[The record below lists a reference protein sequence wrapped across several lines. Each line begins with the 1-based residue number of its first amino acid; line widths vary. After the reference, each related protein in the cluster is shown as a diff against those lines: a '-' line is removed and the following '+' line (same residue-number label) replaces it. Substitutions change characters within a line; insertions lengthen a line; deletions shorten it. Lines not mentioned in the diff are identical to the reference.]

1 MDYMK
6 NFIEYVGVRNLIIFG
21 AILVALIIFM
31 IVYHSIKLKIYRQEI
46 LDLQNQINGIKTL
59 PLQYR
64 LGRVQSIAKNMPE
77 VAEEYEQ
84 FTKDFEKITE
94 FQKNELG
101 VLVNEV
107 DESLFYG
114 KTRGIK
120 KKLTLIHEMTQ
131 RYDHDAKDLLTRIEK
146 VTEIENIQRVEIIR
160 VKGKYRE
167 VGNEY
172 EKIRVKVEEFVPHAL
187 EMFKELD
194 DDFVKLE
201 TLMNNQMFADAKNFT
216 EEIENRID
224 SLQENLKDLPSYVYV
239 VSDLLPSKI
248 DKVDELITSLEGD
261 EYALE
266 EMNIAARRQEVDKQ
280 MEESI
285 AHVKNV
291 DIKGAAEV
299 LEPLTGLIEELVIDL
314 GKELDSYKQFKE
326 KWRESYNELQ
336 RLTDVYQN
344 TMKEYRRLFTEFVID
359 EEEVVIS
366 KKYEEFKQIQ
376 EDANDLI
383 EQMESGHFAYANML
397 EHVENL
403 YDRMMQH
410 DTYLEEFEKQK
421 EDIETKNQK
430 TEELLE
436 NINIVLLEIK
446 SEIKNEHLPLV
457 NDSYRDYIADSYNK
471 VEEIKRFKAHKP
483 VVLNELCAKVEG
495 ARDVIYKLYDN
506 VHNMIVTAGMVEDAI
521 VYANRYRSMFL
532 EVNTE
537 LTKAEVLFRNG
548 EYRNALQVAVDIL
561 ERLEP
566 GKYEEL
572 IKRKE
577 IKSANVDPV
586 SRTLNKKALKND

>member
-114 KTRGIK
+114 KTHGIK
-120 KKLTLIHEMTQ
+120 KKLALIHEMTQ

-201 TLMNNQMFADAKNFT
+201 TLMNNQMFADAKSFT

-266 EMNIAARRQEVDKQ
+266 EMNIAARRQEVDEQ

-344 TMKEYRRLFTEFVID
+344 TMKEYRRLITEFVID

-376 EDANDLI
+376 KDANDLI

-403 YDRMMQH
+403 YDRMMEH

-577 IKSANVDPV
+577 IKSA
-586 SRTLNKKALKND
+586 

>member
-114 KTRGIK
+114 KTHGIK
-120 KKLTLIHEMTQ
+120 KKFALIREMTQ
-131 RYDHDAKDLLTRIEK
+131 RYDHDAKDLLARIEK

-266 EMNIAARRQEVDKQ
+266 EMNIAARRQEVDEQ

-344 TMKEYRRLFTEFVID
+344 TMKEYRRLITEFVID
-359 EEEVVIS
+359 EEEAVIS

-376 EDANDLI
+376 KDANDLI

-410 DTYLEEFEKQK
+410 DAYLEEFKKQK
-421 EDIETKNQK
+421 EDIDTKNQK

-471 VEEIKRFKAHKP
+471 VEEIKRFKTHKP

-577 IKSANVDPV
+577 IKSA
-586 SRTLNKKALKND
+586 

>member
-21 AILVALIIFM
+21 TILVALIIFM

-114 KTRGIK
+114 KTHGIK
-120 KKLTLIHEMTQ
+120 KKFALIREMTQ
-131 RYDHDAKDLLTRIEK
+131 RYDHDAKDLLARIEK

-344 TMKEYRRLFTEFVID
+344 TMKEYRRLITEFAID

-376 EDANDLI
+376 KDANDLI

-410 DTYLEEFEKQK
+410 DAYLEEFKKQK
-421 EDIETKNQK
+421 EDIDTKNQK

-471 VEEIKRFKAHKP
+471 VEEIKRFKTHKP

-577 IKSANVDPV
+577 IKSA
-586 SRTLNKKALKND
+586 

>member
-6 NFIEYVGVRNLIIFG
+6 NCIEYVGVRNLIIFG
-21 AILVALIIFM
+21 TILVALIIFM

-266 EMNIAARRQEVDKQ
+266 EMNIAARRQEVDEQ

-577 IKSANVDPV
+577 IKSA
-586 SRTLNKKALKND
+586 

>member
-21 AILVALIIFM
+21 TILVALIIFM

-114 KTRGIK
+114 KTHGIK
-120 KKLTLIHEMTQ
+120 KKFALIREMTQ
-131 RYDHDAKDLLTRIEK
+131 RYDHDAKDLLARIEK

-194 DDFVKLE
+194 DDFVELE

-266 EMNIAARRQEVDKQ
+266 EMNIAARRQEVDEQ

-344 TMKEYRRLFTEFVID
+344 TMKEYRRLITEFVID

-376 EDANDLI
+376 KDGNDLI

-410 DTYLEEFEKQK
+410 DAYLEEFKKQK
-421 EDIETKNQK
+421 EDIDTKNQK

-471 VEEIKRFKAHKP
+471 VEEIKRFKTHKP

-577 IKSANVDPV
+577 IKSA
-586 SRTLNKKALKND
+586 

>member
-21 AILVALIIFM
+21 TILVALIIFM

-114 KTRGIK
+114 KTHGIK
-120 KKLTLIHEMTQ
+120 KKFALIREMTQ
-131 RYDHDAKDLLTRIEK
+131 RYDHDAKDLLARIEK

-266 EMNIAARRQEVDKQ
+266 EMNIAARRQEVDEQ

-344 TMKEYRRLFTEFVID
+344 TMKEYRRLITEFVID

-376 EDANDLI
+376 KDANDLI

-410 DTYLEEFEKQK
+410 DAYLEEFKKQK
-421 EDIETKNQK
+421 EDTDTKNQK

-471 VEEIKRFKAHKP
+471 VEEIKRFKTHKP

-577 IKSANVDPV
+577 IKSA
-586 SRTLNKKALKND
+586 

>member
-21 AILVALIIFM
+21 TILVALIIFM

-114 KTRGIK
+114 KTHGIK
-120 KKLTLIHEMTQ
+120 KKFALIREMTQ
-131 RYDHDAKDLLTRIEK
+131 RYDHDAKDLLARIEK

-266 EMNIAARRQEVDKQ
+266 EMNIAARRQEVDEQ

-336 RLTDVYQN
+336 RLTDVYQK
-344 TMKEYRRLFTEFVID
+344 TMKEYRRLITEFVID

-376 EDANDLI
+376 KDANDLI

-410 DTYLEEFEKQK
+410 DAYLEEFKKQK
-421 EDIETKNQK
+421 EDIDTKNQK

-471 VEEIKRFKAHKP
+471 VEEIKRFKTYKP

-577 IKSANVDPV
+577 IKSA
-586 SRTLNKKALKND
+586 

>member
-21 AILVALIIFM
+21 TILVALIIFM

-114 KTRGIK
+114 KTHGIK
-120 KKLTLIHEMTQ
+120 KKFALIREMTQ

-344 TMKEYRRLFTEFVID
+344 TMKEYRRLITEFVID

-410 DTYLEEFEKQK
+410 DAYLEEFKKQK
-421 EDIETKNQK
+421 EDIDTKNQK

-577 IKSANVDPV
+577 IKSA
-586 SRTLNKKALKND
+586 

>member
-21 AILVALIIFM
+21 TILVALIIFM

-114 KTRGIK
+114 KTHGIK
-120 KKLTLIHEMTQ
+120 KKFALIREMTQ
-131 RYDHDAKDLLTRIEK
+131 RYDHDAKDLLARIEK

-266 EMNIAARRQEVDKQ
+266 EMNIAARRQEVDEQ

-344 TMKEYRRLFTEFVID
+344 TMKEYRCLITEFVID

-376 EDANDLI
+376 KDANDLI

-410 DTYLEEFEKQK
+410 DAYLEEFKKQK
-421 EDIETKNQK
+421 EDIDTKNQK

-471 VEEIKRFKAHKP
+471 VEEIKRFKTHKP

-577 IKSANVDPV
+577 IKSA
-586 SRTLNKKALKND
+586 

>member
-21 AILVALIIFM
+21 TILVALIIFM

-291 DIKGAAEV
+291 DIKGAAEI

-572 IKRKE
+572 IKR
-577 IKSANVDPV
+577 N
-586 SRTLNKKALKND
+586 L

>member
-114 KTRGIK
+114 KTHGIK
-120 KKLTLIHEMTQ
+120 KKFALIREMTQ
-131 RYDHDAKDLLTRIEK
+131 RYDHDAKDLLARIEK

-194 DDFVKLE
+194 DDFVELE

-266 EMNIAARRQEVDKQ
+266 EMNIAARRQEVDEQ

-291 DIKGAAEV
+291 DIKDAAEV

-344 TMKEYRRLFTEFVID
+344 TMKEYRRLITEFVID

-376 EDANDLI
+376 KDANDLI

-410 DTYLEEFEKQK
+410 DAYLEEFKKQK
-421 EDIETKNQK
+421 EDIDTKNQK

-471 VEEIKRFKAHKP
+471 VEEIKRFKTHKP

-577 IKSANVDPV
+577 IKSA
-586 SRTLNKKALKND
+586 

>member
-1 MDYMK
+1 MEYMK
-6 NFIEYVGVRNLIIFG
+6 NFVQYVGVRNLIIF
-21 AILVALIIFM
+21 ASILIALIIFM
-31 IVYHSIKLKIYRQEI
+31 IIYHQVKLNMYRQEL

-77 VAEEYEQ
+77 VVEQYEQ
-84 FTKDFEKITE
+84 FTEDFEKITE

-101 VLVNEV
+101 VLVDEV
-107 DESLFYG
+107 DAALFYR
-114 KTRGIK
+114 KTRGVK
-120 KKLTLIHEMTQ
+120 KNLALIREMTQ
-131 RYDHDAKDLLTRIEK
+131 RYDHDAKNLLARIEK
-146 VTEIENIQRVEIIR
+146 VIEIENIQRVEIIR

-167 VGNEY
+167 TANEY
-172 EKIRVKVEEFVPHAL
+172 EKIRIKVEEFVPHVL

-201 TLMNNQMFADAKNFT
+201 TLMNNQMFADAKKFT

-224 SLQENLKDLPSYVYV
+224 SLYANLKDLPSYVYV

-248 DKVDELITSLEGD
+248 DKVDELISSLEGD
-261 EYALE
+261 DYALE
-266 EMNIAARRQEVDKQ
+266 EMKIATRRHEVDEQ

-285 AHVKNV
+285 VQVKNV
-291 DIKGAAEV
+291 DIKAAAQV

-314 GKELDSYKQFKE
+314 SKELDSYKQFKE

-336 RLTDVYQN
+336 RLTEIYQQV
-344 TMKEYRRLFTEFVID
+344 MKEYRRLTTEFVID

-366 KKYEEFKQIQ
+366 KKYEEFRQIQ
-376 EDANDLI
+376 NDANHLI
-383 EQMESGHFAYANML
+383 EQMELGHFAYADML
-397 EHVENL
+397 DHVVDL
-403 YDRMMQH
+403 YDRMMKH
-410 DTYLEEFEKQK
+410 DAYLEEFEKQK
-421 EDIETKNQK
+421 EDIENKNK
-430 TEELLE
+430 ETEELLE

-457 NDSYRDYIADSYNK
+457 NDSYRNYITDSYNK

-577 IKSANVDPV
+577 IKSA
-586 SRTLNKKALKND
+586 

>member
-21 AILVALIIFM
+21 TILVALIIFM

-114 KTRGIK
+114 KTHGIK
-120 KKLTLIHEMTQ
+120 KKFALIREMTQ
-131 RYDHDAKDLLTRIEK
+131 RYDHDAKDLLARIEK

-266 EMNIAARRQEVDKQ
+266 EMNIAARRQEVDEQ

-344 TMKEYRRLFTEFVID
+344 TMKEYRRLITEFVID

-376 EDANDLI
+376 KDANDLI

-410 DTYLEEFEKQK
+410 DAYLEEFKKQK
-421 EDIETKNQK
+421 EDIDTKNQK

-471 VEEIKRFKAHKP
+471 VEEIKRFKTYKP
-483 VVLNELCAKVEG
+483 VVLNGLCAKVEG

-577 IKSANVDPV
+577 IKSA
-586 SRTLNKKALKND
+586 

>member
-21 AILVALIIFM
+21 TILVALIIFM

-266 EMNIAARRQEVDKQ
+266 EMNIAARRQEVDTQ

-359 EEEVVIS
+359 EVEVVIS

-577 IKSANVDPV
+577 IKSA
-586 SRTLNKKALKND
+586 

>member
-114 KTRGIK
+114 KTHGIK
-120 KKLTLIHEMTQ
+120 KKFALIREMTQ
-131 RYDHDAKDLLTRIEK
+131 RYDHDAKDLLARIEK

-194 DDFVKLE
+194 DDFVELE

-266 EMNIAARRQEVDKQ
+266 EMNIAARRQEVDEQ

-344 TMKEYRRLFTEFVID
+344 TMKEYRRLITEFVID

-366 KKYEEFKQIQ
+366 KKYEEFKHIQ
-376 EDANDLI
+376 KDANDLI

-410 DTYLEEFEKQK
+410 DAYLEEFKKQK
-421 EDIETKNQK
+421 EDIDTKNQK

-471 VEEIKRFKAHKP
+471 VEEIKRFKTHKP

-577 IKSANVDPV
+577 IKSA
-586 SRTLNKKALKND
+586 

>member
-21 AILVALIIFM
+21 TILVALIIFM

-114 KTRGIK
+114 KTHGIK
-120 KKLTLIHEMTQ
+120 KKFALIREMTQ
-131 RYDHDAKDLLTRIEK
+131 RYDHDAKDLLARIEK

-344 TMKEYRRLFTEFVID
+344 TMKEYRRLITEFVID

-376 EDANDLI
+376 KDANDLI

-410 DTYLEEFEKQK
+410 DAYLEEFKKQK
-421 EDIETKNQK
+421 EDIDTKNQK

-537 LTKAEVLFRNG
+537 LTKAEVLFRNC

-577 IKSANVDPV
+577 IKSA
-586 SRTLNKKALKND
+586 

>member
-114 KTRGIK
+114 KTHGIK
-120 KKLTLIHEMTQ
+120 KKFALIREMTQ
-131 RYDHDAKDLLTRIEK
+131 RYDHDAKDLLARIEK

-194 DDFVKLE
+194 DDFVELE

-248 DKVDELITSLEGD
+248 DKVDELITSLEDD

-266 EMNIAARRQEVDKQ
+266 EMNIAARRQEVDEQ

-299 LEPLTGLIEELVIDL
+299 LEPLTGLIEDLVIDL

-344 TMKEYRRLFTEFVID
+344 TMKEYRRLITEFVID

-376 EDANDLI
+376 KDANDLI

-410 DTYLEEFEKQK
+410 DAYLEEFKKQK
-421 EDIETKNQK
+421 EDIDTKNQK

-471 VEEIKRFKAHKP
+471 VEEIKRFKTHKP
-483 VVLNELCAKVEG
+483 VILNELCAKVEG

-577 IKSANVDPV
+577 IKSA
-586 SRTLNKKALKND
+586 

>member
-21 AILVALIIFM
+21 TILVALIIFM

-376 EDANDLI
+376 KDANDLI
-383 EQMESGHFAYANML
+383 KQMESGHFAYANML

-577 IKSANVDPV
+577 IKSA
-586 SRTLNKKALKND
+586 

>member
-21 AILVALIIFM
+21 TILVALIIFM

-114 KTRGIK
+114 KTHGIK
-120 KKLTLIHEMTQ
+120 KKFALIREMTQ
-131 RYDHDAKDLLTRIEK
+131 RYDHDAKDILARIEK

-266 EMNIAARRQEVDKQ
+266 EMNIAARRQEVDEQ

-344 TMKEYRRLFTEFVID
+344 TMKEYRRLITEFVID

-376 EDANDLI
+376 KDANDLI

-410 DTYLEEFEKQK
+410 DAYLEEFKKQK
-421 EDIETKNQK
+421 EDIDTKNQK

-471 VEEIKRFKAHKP
+471 VEEIKRFKTHKP

-577 IKSANVDPV
+577 IKSA
-586 SRTLNKKALKND
+586 

>member
-21 AILVALIIFM
+21 TILVALIIFM

-114 KTRGIK
+114 KTHGIK
-120 KKLTLIHEMTQ
+120 KKFALIREMTQ
-131 RYDHDAKDLLTRIEK
+131 RYDHDAKDLLARIEK

-344 TMKEYRRLFTEFVID
+344 TMKEYRCLITEFVID

-376 EDANDLI
+376 KDANDLI

-410 DTYLEEFEKQK
+410 DAYLEEFKKQK
-421 EDIETKNQK
+421 EDIDTKNQK

-471 VEEIKRFKAHKP
+471 VEEIKRFKTHKP

-577 IKSANVDPV
+577 IKSA
-586 SRTLNKKALKND
+586 

>member
-21 AILVALIIFM
+21 TILVALIIFM

-59 PLQYR
+59 QLQYR

-577 IKSANVDPV
+577 IKSA
-586 SRTLNKKALKND
+586 

>member
-1 MDYMK
+1 MDYLK
-6 NFIEYVGVRNLIIFG
+6 ELIQYIGVRNLVIF
-21 AILVALIIFM
+21 ASILIVLIIFM
-31 IVYHSIKLKIYRQEI
+31 IIYHSVKLKVYRQEI
-46 LDLQNQINGIKTL
+46 LELENQITGIKTL

-77 VAEEYEQ
+77 VVEQYEE
-84 FTKDFEKITE
+84 FTKDFEEITE

-101 VLVNEV
+101 VLVDEV
-107 DESLFYG
+107 DAALFYG
-114 KTRGIK
+114 KSHGVK
-120 KKLTLIHEMTQ
+120 KKLAMIQEMTQ
-131 RYDHDAKDLLTRIEK
+131 RYDRDAKALLARIEK
-146 VTEIENIQRVEIIR
+146 VTEIENIQRIEIIR
-160 VKGKYRE
+160 VKEKYRQ

-172 EKIRVKVEEFVPHAL
+172 DKIRIKVEEFVPHAL

-201 TLMNNQMFADAKNFT
+201 TLMNNQMFADAKKFT

-224 SLQENLKDLPSYVYV
+224 SLHENLKDFPSYVYV

-248 DKVDELITSLEGD
+248 NKVDELIASLEGD
-261 EYALE
+261 DYALE
-266 EMNIAARRQEVDKQ
+266 EMKVAARRQEVDEQ

-285 AHVKNV
+285 VQVKNV
-291 DIKGAAEV
+291 DIKAAAEV
-299 LEPLTGLIEELVIDL
+299 LEPLTGLIEGLVIDL
-314 GKELDSYKQFKE
+314 SKELDSYKQFKE

-336 RLTDVYQN
+336 RLTSMYQQ
-344 TMKEYRRLFTEFVID
+344 TMKEYRRLITEFVID
-359 EEEVVIS
+359 EEEVVIN
-366 KKYEEFKQIQ
+366 KKHEEFIQIQ
-376 EDANDLI
+376 NDANDLI
-383 EQMESGHFAYANML
+383 EQMESGHFAYADML
-397 EHVENL
+397 EHVESL
-403 YDRMMQH
+403 YERMMAH
-410 DTYLEEFEKQK
+410 DAYLEEFEKQRD
-421 EDIETKNQK
+421 EIEKKNQEA
-430 TEELLE
+430 EELIE

-577 IKSANVDPV
+577 IKSA
-586 SRTLNKKALKND
+586 

>member
-21 AILVALIIFM
+21 TILVALIIFM

-114 KTRGIK
+114 KTHGIK
-120 KKLTLIHEMTQ
+120 KKFALIREMTQ
-131 RYDHDAKDLLTRIEK
+131 RYDHDAKDLLARIEK

-194 DDFVKLE
+194 DDFVELE

-266 EMNIAARRQEVDKQ
+266 EMNIAARRQEVDEQ

-344 TMKEYRRLFTEFVID
+344 TMKEYRRLITEFVID

-376 EDANDLI
+376 KDANDLI

-410 DTYLEEFEKQK
+410 DAYLEEFKKQK
-421 EDIETKNQK
+421 EDIDTKNQK

-471 VEEIKRFKAHKP
+471 VEEIKRFKTHKP

-577 IKSANVDPV
+577 IKGN
-586 SRTLNKKALKND
+586 LK

>member
-114 KTRGIK
+114 KTHGIK
-120 KKLTLIHEMTQ
+120 KKFALIREMTQ
-131 RYDHDAKDLLTRIEK
+131 RYDHDAKDLLARIEK

-266 EMNIAARRQEVDKQ
+266 EMNIAARRQEVDEQ

-344 TMKEYRRLFTEFVID
+344 TMKEYRRLITEFVID
-359 EEEVVIS
+359 EEKVVIS

-376 EDANDLI
+376 KDANDLI

-410 DTYLEEFEKQK
+410 DAYLEEFKKQK
-421 EDIETKNQK
+421 EDIDTKNQK

-471 VEEIKRFKAHKP
+471 VEEIKRFKTHKP

-577 IKSANVDPV
+577 IKSA
-586 SRTLNKKALKND
+586 

>member
-21 AILVALIIFM
+21 TILVALIIFM

-131 RYDHDAKDLLTRIEK
+131 CYDHDAKDLLTRIEK

-436 NINIVLLEIK
+436 NINIALLEIK

-457 NDSYRDYIADSYNK
+457 NDSYRDYIAYSYNK

-577 IKSANVDPV
+577 IKSA
-586 SRTLNKKALKND
+586 

>member
-21 AILVALIIFM
+21 TILVALIIFM

-114 KTRGIK
+114 KTHGIK
-120 KKLTLIHEMTQ
+120 KKLALIHEMTQ

-224 SLQENLKDLPSYVYV
+224 SFQENLKDLPSYVYV

-577 IKSANVDPV
+577 IKSA
-586 SRTLNKKALKND
+586 

>member
-21 AILVALIIFM
+21 AILVTLIIFM

-77 VAEEYEQ
+77 VVEEYEQ

-101 VLVNEV
+101 ILVNEV

-120 KKLTLIHEMTQ
+120 KKFALIHEMTQ
-131 RYDHDAKDLLTRIEK
+131 RYDHDAKDLLARIEK

-172 EKIRVKVEEFVPHAL
+172 EKIRIKVEEFVPHAL

-201 TLMNNQMFADAKNFT
+201 ALMNNQMFADAKNFT

-224 SLQENLKDLPSYVYV
+224 SLHENLKDLPSYVYV

-248 DKVDELITSLEGD
+248 DKVDELIASLEGD

-266 EMNIAARRQEVDKQ
+266 EMNVAARRQEVDEQ

-336 RLTDVYQN
+336 RLIDVYQK
-344 TMKEYRRLFTEFVID
+344 TMKEYRRLITEFVID
-359 EEEVVIS
+359 DEEVVIS

-376 EDANDLI
+376 NDANDLI

-421 EDIETKNQK
+421 EDIEIKNQK

-457 NDSYRDYIADSYNK
+457 NDSYRDYITDSYNK

-506 VHNMIVTAGMVEDAI
+506 VHNMIVTAGMVEDAV

-577 IKSANVDPV
+577 IKSA
-586 SRTLNKKALKND
+586 

>member
-21 AILVALIIFM
+21 TILVALIIFM

-548 EYRNALQVAVDIL
+548 EYRNALQVSVDIL

-572 IKRKE
+572 IKRKG
-577 IKSANVDPV
+577 N
-586 SRTLNKKALKND
+586 LK

>member
-21 AILVALIIFM
+21 TILVALIIFM

-114 KTRGIK
+114 KTHGIK
-120 KKLTLIHEMTQ
+120 KKFALIREMTQ
-131 RYDHDAKDLLTRIEK
+131 RYDHDARDLLARIEK

-194 DDFVKLE
+194 DDFVELE

-266 EMNIAARRQEVDKQ
+266 EMNIAARRQEVDEQ

-344 TMKEYRRLFTEFVID
+344 TMKEYRRLITEFVID

-376 EDANDLI
+376 KDANDLI

-410 DTYLEEFEKQK
+410 DAYLEEFKKQK
-421 EDIETKNQK
+421 EDIDTKNQK

-471 VEEIKRFKAHKP
+471 VEEIKRFKTHKP

-577 IKSANVDPV
+577 IKSA
-586 SRTLNKKALKND
+586 

>member
-21 AILVALIIFM
+21 TILVALIIFM

-114 KTRGIK
+114 KTHGIK
-120 KKLTLIHEMTQ
+120 KKFALIREMTQ
-131 RYDHDAKDLLTRIEK
+131 RYDHDAKDLLARIEK

-172 EKIRVKVEEFVPHAL
+172 EKIRVKVEEFVPHVL

-344 TMKEYRRLFTEFVID
+344 TMKEYRRLITEFVID
-359 EEEVVIS
+359 EEVVIS

-376 EDANDLI
+376 KDANDLI

-410 DTYLEEFEKQK
+410 DAYLEEFKKQK
-421 EDIETKNQK
+421 EDIDTKNQK

-471 VEEIKRFKAHKP
+471 VEEIKRFKTYKP

-577 IKSANVDPV
+577 IKSA
-586 SRTLNKKALKND
+586 

>member
-410 DTYLEEFEKQK
+410 DAYLEEFEKQK
-421 EDIETKNQK
+421 EDIDTKNQK

-577 IKSANVDPV
+577 IKSA
-586 SRTLNKKALKND
+586 

>member
-21 AILVALIIFM
+21 TILVALIIFM

-114 KTRGIK
+114 KTHGIK
-120 KKLTLIHEMTQ
+120 KKFALIREMTQ
-131 RYDHDAKDLLTRIEK
+131 RYDHDAKDLLARIEK

-160 VKGKYRE
+160 IKGKYRE

-172 EKIRVKVEEFVPHAL
+172 EKIRVKVEEFVPHVL

-266 EMNIAARRQEVDKQ
+266 EMNIAARRQEVDEQ

-344 TMKEYRRLFTEFVID
+344 TMKEYRRLITEFVID

-376 EDANDLI
+376 KDANDLI

-410 DTYLEEFEKQK
+410 DAYLEEFKKQK
-421 EDIETKNQK
+421 EDIDTKNQK

-471 VEEIKRFKAHKP
+471 VEEIKRFKTHKP

-572 IKRKE
+572 IKRINE
-577 IKSANVDPV
+577 WQHI
-586 SRTLNKKALKND
+586 

>member
-1 MDYMK
+1 MEYMK
-6 NFIEYVGVRNLIIFG
+6 NFVQYVGVRNLIIFVS
-21 AILVALIIFM
+21 ILIALIIFM
-31 IVYHSIKLKIYRQEI
+31 IIYHQVKLNMYRQEL

-77 VAEEYEQ
+77 VVEQYEQ
-84 FTKDFEKITE
+84 FTEDFEKITE

-101 VLVNEV
+101 VLVDEV
-107 DESLFYG
+107 DAALFYR
-114 KTRGIK
+114 KTRGVK
-120 KKLTLIHEMTQ
+120 KNLALIREMTQ
-131 RYDHDAKDLLTRIEK
+131 RYDHDAKNLLARIEK
-146 VTEIENIQRVEIIR
+146 VTEIENLQRVEIIR

-167 VGNEY
+167 TANEY
-172 EKIRVKVEEFVPHAL
+172 EKIRIKVEEFVPHVL

-201 TLMNNQMFADAKNFT
+201 TLMNNQMFADAKKFT

-224 SLQENLKDLPSYVYV
+224 SLYVNLKDLPSYVYV

-248 DKVDELITSLEGD
+248 DKVDELISSLEGD
-261 EYALE
+261 DYALE
-266 EMNIAARRQEVDKQ
+266 EMKIATRRHEVDEQ

-285 AHVKNV
+285 VQVKNV
-291 DIKGAAEV
+291 DIKAAAQV

-314 GKELDSYKQFKE
+314 SKELDSYKQFKE

-336 RLTDVYQN
+336 RLTEIYQQV
-344 TMKEYRRLFTEFVID
+344 MKEYRRLTTEFVID

-366 KKYEEFKQIQ
+366 KKYEEFRQIQ
-376 EDANDLI
+376 NDTNHLI
-383 EQMESGHFAYANML
+383 EQMELGHFAYADML
-397 EHVENL
+397 DHVVDL
-403 YDRMMQH
+403 YDRMMKH
-410 DTYLEEFEKQK
+410 DAYLEEFEKQK
-421 EDIETKNQK
+421 EDIENKNK
-430 TEELLE
+430 ETEELLE

-457 NDSYRDYIADSYNK
+457 NDSYRNYITDSYNK

-577 IKSANVDPV
+577 IKSA
-586 SRTLNKKALKND
+586 

>member
-291 DIKGAAEV
+291 VIKGAAEV

-577 IKSANVDPV
+577 IKSA
-586 SRTLNKKALKND
+586 

>member
-1 MDYMK
+1 
-6 NFIEYVGVRNLIIFG
+6 
-21 AILVALIIFM
+21 M

-77 VAEEYEQ
+77 VVEEYEQ

-101 VLVNEV
+101 ILVNEV

-120 KKLTLIHEMTQ
+120 KKFALIHEMTQ
-131 RYDHDAKDLLTRIEK
+131 RYDHDAKDLLARIEK

-172 EKIRVKVEEFVPHAL
+172 EKIRIKVEEFVPHAL

-201 TLMNNQMFADAKNFT
+201 ALMNNQMFADAKNFT

-224 SLQENLKDLPSYVYV
+224 SLHENLKDLPSYVYV

-248 DKVDELITSLEGD
+248 DKVDELIASLEGD

-266 EMNIAARRQEVDKQ
+266 EMNVAARRQEVDEQ

-336 RLTDVYQN
+336 RLIDVYQK
-344 TMKEYRRLFTEFVID
+344 TMKEYRRLITEFVID
-359 EEEVVIS
+359 DEEVVIS

-376 EDANDLI
+376 NDANDLI

-421 EDIETKNQK
+421 EDIEIKNQK

-457 NDSYRDYIADSYNK
+457 NDSYRDYITDSYNK

-577 IKSANVDPV
+577 IKSA
-586 SRTLNKKALKND
+586 

>member
-21 AILVALIIFM
+21 TILVALIIFM
-31 IVYHSIKLKIYRQEI
+31 IVYHSIKLKIYCQEI

-114 KTRGIK
+114 KTQGIK
-120 KKLTLIHEMTQ
+120 KKFALIREMTQ
-131 RYDHDAKDLLTRIEK
+131 RYDHDAKDLLARIEK

-194 DDFVKLE
+194 DDFVELE

-266 EMNIAARRQEVDKQ
+266 EMNIAARRQEVDEQ

-344 TMKEYRRLFTEFVID
+344 TMKEYRRLITEFVID

-376 EDANDLI
+376 KDANDLI

-410 DTYLEEFEKQK
+410 DAYLEEFKKQK
-421 EDIETKNQK
+421 EDIDTKNQK

-471 VEEIKRFKAHKP
+471 VEEIKRFKTHKP

-577 IKSANVDPV
+577 IKSA
-586 SRTLNKKALKND
+586 

>member
-114 KTRGIK
+114 KTHGIK
-120 KKLTLIHEMTQ
+120 KKFALIREMTQ
-131 RYDHDAKDLLTRIEK
+131 RYDHDAKDLLARIEK

-266 EMNIAARRQEVDKQ
+266 EMNIAARRQEVDEQ

-344 TMKEYRRLFTEFVID
+344 TMKEYRRLITEFVID

-376 EDANDLI
+376 KDANDLI

-410 DTYLEEFEKQK
+410 DAYLEEFKKQK
-421 EDIETKNQK
+421 EDIDTKNHK

-471 VEEIKRFKAHKP
+471 VEEIKRFKTHKP

-577 IKSANVDPV
+577 IKSA
-586 SRTLNKKALKND
+586 

>member
-21 AILVALIIFM
+21 TILVALIIFM

-114 KTRGIK
+114 KTHGIK
-120 KKLTLIHEMTQ
+120 KKFALIREMTQ
-131 RYDHDAKDLLTRIEK
+131 RYDHDAKDLLARIEK

-266 EMNIAARRQEVDKQ
+266 EMNIAARRQEVDEQ

-336 RLTDVYQN
+336 KLTDVYQN
-344 TMKEYRRLFTEFVID
+344 TMKEYRRLITEFVID

-376 EDANDLI
+376 KDANDLI

-410 DTYLEEFEKQK
+410 DAYLEEFKKQK
-421 EDIETKNQK
+421 EDIDTKNQK

-471 VEEIKRFKAHKP
+471 VEEIKRFKTHKP

-577 IKSANVDPV
+577 IKSA
-586 SRTLNKKALKND
+586 